1 MEDER
6 RRRMCTGKKR
16 FKDEAAARAALH
28 AIAPWG
34 RPDGGSPELRTYRC
48 DYCQRWHFTSQPP
61 R

>member
-1 MEDER
+1 
-6 RRRMCTGKKR
+6 MCTGKKR

-34 RPDGGSPELRTYRC
+34 RSDDGSLELRTYRC

>member
-16 FKDEAAARAALH
+16 FKDEAAALAALH

-34 RPDGGSPELRTYRC
+34 RPEEGGPELRAYRC
-48 DYCQRWHFTSQPP
+48 DYCQRWHFTSQ
-61 R
+61 RL